1 LVLHRARKDGSA
13 GKSLRT
19 YTLQHAEVGLASDTQ
34 YSILVP
40 QSRLAHFLPAAAWRK
55 AWRTDPSLFKSVEQ
69 SLLRLRVEADQILL
83 AHAEE
88 ETVHGLVHALS
99 AAIDISMDLDER
111 SIPRQCTV
119 PRRRNRQSRTSEAV
133 AGILENPAI
142 LAQQERILREL
153 YPQLAGQASETDRP
167 PVVRPEGTAVRPTSA
182 THEDEE
188 IDLSAMHEESTVESG
203 SVPATADEADSPPAA
218 LDPSASRRP
227 SVFRQTT
234 TSTIDS
240 TFSVETIHASPS
252 TNFGADGKWRPPHNR
267 SPAQIERYIKRCM
280 PVLPADAPRASD
292 VLVHAGRRVKINWKT
307 GALDDW
313 ALLPPSYRSHRFD
326 PIATAATPSSAAA
339 AATSVRSAS
348 RLTRS
353 PSQTSSATASA
364 SEEGSAEISLVDAA
378 ADLTL
383 LPADKSS
390 AASSSKPSPRPRKN
404 RHGSNTTAPAAAA
417 AAAAR
422 RPSDLTLHSAVY
434 CF

>member
-1 LVLHRARKDGSA
+1 
-13 GKSLRT
+13 
-19 YTLQHAEVGLASDTQ
+19 
-34 YSILVP
+34 
-40 QSRLAHFLPAAAWRK
+40 
-55 AWRTDPSLFKSVEQ
+55 
-69 SLLRLRVEADQILL
+69 
-83 AHAEE
+83 
-88 ETVHGLVHALS
+88 
-99 AAIDISMDLDER
+99 
-111 SIPRQCTV
+111 
-119 PRRRNRQSRTSEAV
+119 V

-326 PIATAATPSSAAA
+326 PIATAATPSSAATA
-339 AATSVRSAS
+339 SATSVRSAS

>member
-1 LVLHRARKDGSA
+1 HYNTFQTSCSPSNDVPPTYANAVRARLPSPRPRSDRRDPLPAYTCTVDYEARMLLRVESHSPLHDISEADWKEVILVLRGTSLVLHRARKDGSA
-13 GKSLRT
+13 GKALRT

-88 ETVHGLVHALS
+88 ETVHGLVHALA

-119 PRRRNRQSRTSEAV
+119 PRRRNRQSRTLEAV

-153 YPQLAGQASETDRP
+153 YPQLAGQASETDR
-167 PVVRPEGTAVRPTSA
+167 AQ
-182 THEDEE
+182 
-188 IDLSAMHEESTVESG
+188 SG
-203 SVPATADEADSPPAA
+203 SVPATADEADSPLAT

-313 ALLPPSYRSHRFD
+313 ALPPPSYRSHRF
-326 PIATAATPSSAAA
+326 
-339 AATSVRSAS
+339 
-348 RLTRS
+348 
-353 PSQTSSATASA
+353 
-364 SEEGSAEISLVDAA
+364 
-378 ADLTL
+378 
-383 LPADKSS
+383 
-390 AASSSKPSPRPRKN
+390 
-404 RHGSNTTAPAAAA
+404 
-417 AAAAR
+417 
-422 RPSDLTLHSAVY
+422 
-434 CF
+434 